1 MFERV
6 PIVPLDF
13 DQRSVAVEVL
23 ADAFRD
29 YPVMRWVLGDVPD
42 YESGLARLVGL
53 FVANRAWRG
62 EPMFALEQ
70 QGRAVGVVTM
80 TLPASPEAPLGLA
93 ALREETWAE
102 LGAEARARYDAF
114 AAASAFTAR
123 SDPHHHINM
132 LGVRREQQGAGHART
147 LLEVAHIFADA
158 DPDSC
163 GVSLSTELARNL
175 SLYEYFGYRVAS
187 HARVSEVLETWTLF
201 RPRGTA
207 QGRRNGPPHAG

>member
-6 PIVPLDF
+6 PIVPLAF
-13 DQRSVAVEVL
+13 DQRSIAVEVL
-23 ADAFRD
+23 ADAFHD
-29 YPVMRWVLGDVPD
+29 YPVMRWVLGDAPD
-42 YESGLARLVGL
+42 FDSRLARLVGL

-62 EPMFALEQ
+62 EPMLALEQ

-80 TLPASPEAPLGLA
+80 TLPASPEAPPGLV

-114 AAASAFTAR
+114 AAASAFTATC
-123 SDPHHHINM
+123 DPHHHINM
-132 LGVRREQQGAGHART
+132 LGVRRAHHGAGHART
-147 LLEVAHIFADA
+147 LLDAAHLVADA

-175 SLYEYFGYRVAS
+175 SLYEHFGYRVTS
-187 HARVSEVLETWTLF
+187 HARVSDALETWTLF
-201 RPRGTA
+201 RPRGA
-207 QGRRNGPPHAG
+207 MPGRRNGPPPAG